1 MKKSAIILIT
11 GANGLLG
18 SYIIR
23 YLVQNGY
30 QNIIGLVRKNAN
42 KGLIDL
48 SELEHVRWIEG
59 DIMDMSQMD
68 DIISNVNYVIHT
80 AAEVHFDTRN
90 KSKLYQVNVEGTVNI
105 VNSSLNH
112 NIEKLIYISS
122 TAALGRIYNHQKI
135 DEDTMW
141 EDTEFNTH
149 YAVSKHQGEIE
160 VWRAH
165 QEGLNVCILN
175 PSLIITP
182 GYFDRSSAG
191 IFSRIYKKMKY
202 YPTGTNGVVGV
213 RDAAKLAILLLESD
227 KSNVRLIACAGNL
240 SYKKLFELV
249 ANNFGKHKPSLAL
262 TNFKR
267 KIIIVLSK
275 ILSIGGFNLDISKVS
290 LINSSMHFYYNN
302 ERSKEM
308 FTFEYRNIEN
318 SIFDSCNAFKTAKE
332 KNLDYCTLPI

>member
-30 QNIIGLVRKNAN
+30 QNIIGLVRKNSN
-42 KGLIDL
+42 RGLIDL
-48 SELEHVRWIEG
+48 KELEQVRWVEG

-68 DIISNVNYVIHT
+68 EMISSVNYVIHA

-90 KSKLYQVNVEGTVNI
+90 KFKLFQVNVEGTVNI

-135 DEDTMW
+135 NEETMW
-141 EDTEFNTH
+141 EETEFNTH

-160 VWRAH
+160 VWRGH
-165 QEGLNVCILN
+165 EEGLNVCVLN

-182 GYFDRSSAG
+182 GYFNRSSAG

-202 YPTGTNGVVGV
+202 YPTGTNGVVDV
-213 RDAAKLAILLLESD
+213 RDAAKLAILLLESN
-227 KSNVRLIACAGNL
+227 KTNVRLIACAGNL
-240 SYKKLFELV
+240 SYKTLFELI
-249 ANNFGKHKPSLAL
+249 AKNFGKHKPTHAL

-267 KIIIVLSK
+267 KIITLFSKVLSV
-275 ILSIGGFNLDISKVS
+275 GGFNSDISKVS
-290 LINSSMHFYYNN
+290 LINSSMHFYYDN
-302 ERSKEM
+302 EKSKEM
-308 FTFEYRNIEN
+308 FTFEYRNIDK
-318 SIFDSCNAFKTAKE
+318 SIYESCNAYKIAKE
-332 KNLDYCTLPI
+332 KKLDFCTLPI